1 MNCEENAMYDT
12 RNELTA
18 NDSYLILKK
27 ETVIDL
33 KISYYNNLL
42 DEIQQGKYDG
52 KSIQFDSKITRDSI
66 KFREMLNQLD
76 KAGYY
81 VYQLTRL

>member
-1 MNCEENAMYDT
+1 MNCEENTMCNT

-27 ETVIDL
+27 ETAIDQ

-42 DEIQQGKYDG
+42 DEIQQGKYNG
-52 KSIQFDSKITRDSI
+52 QSIQFDSKITRDSI
-66 KFREMLNQLD
+66 KFRDILNQLD